1 MQLDLRY
8 IGDSILREKTKE
20 VDVITD
26 EIRILVRDM
35 IETMHAKNGI
45 GLAAPQIGSLHRIFV
60 CLVVE
65 ETEGQRFKT
74 ETQRVY
80 INPKIESVSE
90 EMVGMNEGCLSIPG
104 LYVDHIMRP
113 KTITVS
119 SIDLEGNKIVETIT
133 GWHARVVLHENDHLN
148 GVLFIDRLQ
157 PKQKKMVEEEVKKI
171 KKKIEKKQSRIR
183 H

>member
-1 MQLDLRY
+1 
-8 IGDSILREKTKE
+8 
-20 VDVITD
+20 
-26 EIRILVRDM
+26 
-35 IETMHAKNGI
+35 
-45 GLAAPQIGSLHRIFV
+45 
-60 CLVVE
+60 
-65 ETEGQRFKT
+65 
-74 ETQRVY
+74 
-80 INPKIESVSE
+80 
-90 EMVGMNEGCLSIPG
+90 
-104 LYVDHIMRP
+104 MRP